1 MKRMSQIVVLV
12 LAISSLLAPA
22 SLQCTPL
29 PQPDHSCCA
38 SQAQL
43 SAPSCCQPGTASKS
57 AIPAQATGQ
66 PSGELV
72 LSPLPVSCGAAQQP
86 VLLYSHSSLPP
97 PILLPA
103 TILRT

>member
-1 MKRMSQIVVLV
+1 MKRMGQIVVLV
-12 LAISSLLAPA
+12 LAIFSLLTPA

-29 PQPDHSCCA
+29 PLPDHSCCA

-43 SAPSCCQPGTASKS
+43 SAPSCCQPGSASQS
-57 AIPAQATGQ
+57 AIPAQASG
-66 PSGELV
+66 PASGELV
-72 LSPLPVSCGAAQQP
+72 LSPLLVSCGTAQQP
-86 VLLYSHSSLPP
+86 VLLYSNSSLPP